1 MSNCPNHL
9 ARNTKWLFTSSACT
23 LQWADLMIETEASPW
38 GSKTVSQVSLK
49 KKVGS
54 DCHASGMSP
63 KAHALKAWST
73 VCGATDRWQSE
84 TVGQKSLGA
93 PPWRGTWGHL
103 FLSCSQPL
111 RDAQKQRNQMTMAWN
126 SWIIG
131 PKQNPFQML
140 TACEHHCNGK
150 LTAASTNLQ
159 RESEW
164 SGWEHAWVLLAE
176 VTTAWSS
183 VGGTSLGQSVFCHWH
198 NPQIHRC
205 PSVLLKC
212 SVREM
217 ASSAHVLTWT
227 ASSHHHKSLMLLKDR
242 TIKNSDS

>member
-111 RDAQKQRNQMTMAWN
+111 WDAQKQRNQMTMAWN
-126 SWIIG
+126 SWIIR

-159 RESEW
+159 RVWMVRMGACLSPAGRGNYCLVI
-164 SGWEHAWVLLAE
+164 SGWDFSGAVSLLSLTQPSDSQ
-176 VTTAWSS
+176 VPFCSS
-183 VGGTSLGQSVFCHWH
+183 QVFCERNGQLCTCTHMDSELT
-198 NPQIHRC
+198 
-205 PSVLLKC
+205 PSQKPDVTK
-212 SVREM
+212 RQ
-217 ASSAHVLTWT
+217 
-227 ASSHHHKSLMLLKDR
+227 DY
-242 TIKNSDS
+242 